1 MKTKAHLIL
10 KSLEDLPANT
20 LALAGSVPVRAM
32 EITKRALTPT
42 ARATRREIRAARR
55 RSLAFM
61 QAVAAKAQSAFLQ
74 TQAWS
79 RGGLNE

>member
-20 LALAGSVPVRAM
+20 LALAGSAPVRAIAM
-32 EITKRALTPT
+32 TKRILAPT

-61 QAVAAKAQSAFLQ
+61 QAVAAKAQSSFPQ